1 MRVIQTNMGTASAG
15 RKVAGVTI
23 SNTRGMS
30 FSAISY
36 GATITKVMVPDKRGA
51 AANVVLGYE
60 TVQEYERGTAYL
72 GCMVGR
78 FANRIGGARFVLGG
92 KEYPLVKNEGANHL
106 HGGTRGFDKVVW
118 SAKVIRRRGA
128 AGVRYTYVSRNGEEG
143 YPGRLK
149 VTVDYVLTE
158 DNKLSFEYWAVTDA
172 PTPINLTNHTYWNLA
187 GSGTVLGQ
195 ELMFGCPFY
204 VPTDAALIPTGEIS
218 RTAGTPLDFSTPKAI
233 GRDIAAVGLGYD
245 HCLVLGKR
253 SDALGHACTARDPV
267 SGRTLELWTTQPAV
281 QLYTGNHLDGR
292 PFPRHGAFCLETQH
306 FPDSANQGWFPSC
319 ILVPDQVFHQLTVH
333 TFGA

>member
-1 MRVIQTNMGTASAG
+1 MQVMQSIMGTSSTG
-15 RKVAGVTI
+15 RKVTGVTI
-23 SNTRGMS
+23 SNARGMS

-36 GATITKVMVPDKRGA
+36 GATITKVNVPDKQGK

-60 TVQEYERGTAYL
+60 TLQEYERGTAYL

-118 SAKVIRRRGA
+118 SAKVLRRRGA
-128 AGVRYTYVSRNGEEG
+128 AGVRYTYTSRNGEEG

-149 VTVDYVLTE
+149 VTADYVLTE
-158 DNKLSFEYWAVTDA
+158 DNTLSFEYWAVTDA
-172 PTPINLTNHTYWNLA
+172 ATPINLTNHTYWNLA
-187 GSGTVLGQ
+187 GSGTVLEQ
-195 ELMFGCPFY
+195 VLAFSCPFY
-204 VPTDAALIPTGEIS
+204 LPTDTALIPTGEVS

-253 SDALGHACTARDPV
+253 YDALGHACTARDPS

-292 PFPRHGAFCLETQH
+292 PFPKHGAFCLETQH

-319 ILVPDQVFHQLTVH
+319 ILAPDQVYHQLSVH